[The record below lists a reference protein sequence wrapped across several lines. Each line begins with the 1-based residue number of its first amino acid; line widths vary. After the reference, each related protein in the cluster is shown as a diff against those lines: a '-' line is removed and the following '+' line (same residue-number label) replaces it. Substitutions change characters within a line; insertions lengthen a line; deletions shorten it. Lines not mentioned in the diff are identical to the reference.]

1 MQNNALRRKMQ
12 QKHALRLMLGVLAGL
27 SILLV
32 WNWLPGFSQT
42 PVALAHA
49 FVIGSDPVDG
59 STIQGVPAVVRI
71 FFDADI
77 STASRAQVFVF
88 TPGGSSNG
96 SEIDRGISVVP
107 AGHPRELDTP
117 LLSPAT
123 LPQGSYEVRWTA
135 IASDDGHAT
144 HGLIG
149 FNVGVSATGLTGNTI
164 VGPSTSNILP
174 QMNLQGTLATL
185 WEWVTLLA
193 LTFWIGLVAMEA
205 IFVFGMMPT
214 THGAA
219 DNAIRLL
226 RKQGRPLQWLCLY
239 ALLAGEII
247 DLILRGITL
256 SQLQQSGSIDLA
268 NIRAVLLQT
277 DYGYLWLIRL
287 GLIAC
292 ALVFGWWTTRAVK
305 KPHISRRGRSM
316 RAIRGQ
322 LKGEAAQRLVTSA
335 TSGRYRQLRLQIED
349 ELAKEHEPQNDAH
362 TNTSFTN
369 GMTPEDA
376 TATSRRHSI
385 TWLLLAG
392 LIALTIAYS
401 GDTAQLAQTHVTAIV
416 LNWLYLLAQ
425 SAWLGGVTYLG
436 FVLLPLLPT
445 IEPETHGTLLVNVL
459 RYYVPLLLIALGML
473 LVSGLFSIETTI
485 TSPDQLFNDP
495 YGRTLLVALLFY
507 TLLLIFSA
515 YSFFYLLPATRRQVV
530 LLPVVNADLPARRA
544 RRSALGQSIS
554 SLKRA
559 MHILSLLGA
568 GILLCV
574 ALMAFYAPPIVFPPL
589 STASAAAVT
598 SSTPTSPGIQTQT
611 VGNLMIS
618 LQVSPARADTTNSV
632 TVTLKTAN
640 GSPITNAHVQL
651 RTNMQIM
658 DMGTTIKNAQGQV
671 GTSTYTASF
680 TPDEAFSMLGAWVIS
695 LAIQQPGQSP
705 LQAQFFVTLLE

>member
-1 MQNNALRRKMQ
+1 MR
-12 QKHALRLMLGVLAGL
+12 QKHHLRLLLGGLAGLGVLL
-27 SILLV
+27 M
-32 WNWLPGFSQT
+32 WNWLPVFSQS
-42 PVALAHA
+42 PVALAHG

-59 STIQGVPAVVRI
+59 STIPGAPAVVRI
-71 FFDADI
+71 FFNADI
-77 STASRAQVFVF
+77 STASRVQVFVF
-88 TPGGSSNG
+88 VPGGSPGG

-107 AGHPRELDTP
+107 AGHAMELDTP

-135 IASDDGHAT
+135 VASDDGHAT

-149 FNVGVSATGLTGNTI
+149 FNVGVSATGLTGTTI
-164 VGPSTSNILP
+164 IGPSTSNILP
-174 QMNLQGTLATL
+174 QMDLPGVLATL
-185 WEWVTLLA
+185 WEWVTLAA

-205 IFVFGMMPT
+205 IFVFGVMPS

-247 DLILRGITL
+247 NLVLRGMAL
-256 SQLQQSGSIDLA
+256 SEFQQSGSIDLA
-268 NIRAVLLQT
+268 SLGAVLLQT
-277 DYGYLWLIRL
+277 GYGYLWLARL

-305 KPHISRRGRSM
+305 KTHISSRGRAM

-322 LKGEAAQRLVTSA
+322 VKGEAAQRLAPTSSTA
-335 TSGRYRQLRLQIED
+335 ASSRYRQLRLQIED
-349 ELAKEHEPQNDAH
+349 ELTQEHEPH
-362 TNTSFTN
+362 TDGYATFATE
-369 GMTPEDA
+369 MTPEDA
-376 TATSRRHSI
+376 TVVSRRHSI
-385 TWLLLAG
+385 TWLLLAS

-401 GDTAQLAQTHVTAIV
+401 SDTAQLAQTHITAIA

-425 SAWLGGVTYLG
+425 SAWLGGVAYLG

-459 RYYVPLLLIALGML
+459 RYYVPLLLAALGVL
-473 LVSGLFSIETTI
+473 LLNGLFSIETTI
-485 TSPDQLFNDP
+485 NSPDQLINDP
-495 YGRTLLVALLFY
+495 YGRTLLIAQLFF
-507 TLLLIFSA
+507 TLLVIFSA
-515 YSFFYLLPATRRQVV
+515 YSFFYLLPATHRQMV

-544 RRSALGQSIS
+544 RRSALEQSIS

-574 ALMAFYAPPIVFPPL
+574 ALMAFYAPPIVFPPATSGTGSAQGT
-589 STASAAAVT
+589 STAQS
-598 SSTPTSPGIQTQT
+598 IQTKT
-611 VGNLMIS
+611 VGTLVIS
-618 LQVSPARADTTNSV
+618 LQVSPARADTTNFVTVILKDTDGSSV
-632 TVTLKTAN
+632 T
-640 GSPITNAHVQL
+640 NARVQL

-658 DMGTTIKNAQGQV
+658 DMGTATKAAQGQA
-671 GTSTYTASF
+671 GNSSYTASF
-680 TPDEAFSMLGAWVIS
+680 TPDEAFSMLGTWVIS
-695 LAIQQPGQSP
+695 LTIQQTGQP
-705 LQAQFFVTLLE
+705 AAQTQFFVTLLE